1 MEKFRFTCARHQ
13 QRFREIVERAGCT
26 DPAKLDELG
35 RKTLAWIS
43 TRYPRHVLDHF
54 NQARCLGCTL
64 EAAHVDL
71 AEIERRITELATRN
85 A

>member
-1 MEKFRFTCARHQ
+1 MEKFRFTCARHE
-13 QRFREIVERAGCT
+13 QRFRDLVARAGCT
-26 DPAKLDELG
+26 DPAKREELG

-54 NQARCLGCTL
+54 NEGSCLGCKL

-71 AEIERRITELATRN
+71 AEIERRITDLAKKIC
-85 A
+85 

>member
-1 MEKFRFTCARHQ
+1 MEKFRFTCARHEL
-13 QRFREIVERAGCT
+13 RFRDLVARAGCT
-26 DPAKLDELG
+26 DPAKREELG

-54 NQARCLGCTL
+54 NEGTCLGCKL

-71 AEIERRITELATRN
+71 AEIERRITELAKKIC
-85 A
+85 